1 MKTYK
6 INGYKFEELTDK
18 AKQNVLYWIVETFD
32 PLEYEKED
40 GTIGF
45 DYWEDMQ
52 EEYIQEECEINGYLF
67 TEYGDPIH
75 DFINK

>member
-6 INGYKFEELTDK
+6 INTYQFEELNDK
-18 AKQNVLYWIVETFD
+18 AKLNVIFWMSSNFEALD
-32 PLEYEKED
+32 YEKED
-40 GTIGF
+40 GTIGY

-52 EEYIQEECEINGYLF
+52 EEDIQEHCEVNGYLF

-75 DFINK
+75 YLINK